1 MKCHPC
7 ASLSIFISVPEASAA
22 RGVGAQSQLGAE
34 GGMFPSPSCPG
45 PCLGPRNPPHPFPK
59 GSAFCV
65 SQHRTTYATRTR
77 NRLGN
82 RTFPLPQ
89 PGPNPQHEAR
99 GSAGA
104 WNSFST
110 STSISRSCPEQYSII
125 QNLLFPQLMVSLA
138 AVAGWERSRGSF
150 PPKILCRG
158 CFIAQTRAG
167 SLCPTK
173 VHAQPPFLLGAGAA
187 PGPAPEPGLCCPLG
201 SLSHNEQQLTK
212 TATTH
217 CLSEPEPSSC
227 SWIELSQLDQLY
239 LFQ

>member
-1 MKCHPC
+1 MPSMAQPC
-7 ASLSIFISVPEASAA
+7 ASLSIFISVPEPSAA

-138 AVAGWERSRGSF
+138 AVSRVGEEQREFST
-150 PPKILCRG
+150 
-158 CFIAQTRAG
+158 QNY
-167 SLCPTK
+167 
-173 VHAQPPFLLGAGAA
+173 VQ
-187 PGPAPEPGLCCPLG
+187 GLFHSPDQ
-201 SLSHNEQQLTK
+201 SREFVSH
-212 TATTH
+212 
-217 CLSEPEPSSC
+217 
-227 SWIELSQLDQLY
+227 
-239 LFQ
+239 